1 MAKTGSRVLI
11 TLVCTECK
19 ERNYHS
25 QKNRRNTTDRDELV
39 KFCNSPKCR
48 KRALHRESWL
58 CLQIIK
64 LHQGIQ
70 DLRYQNPLD

>member
-25 QKNRRNTTDRDELV
+25 QKIDGILPIEL
-39 KFCNSPKCR
+39 N
-48 KRALHRESWL
+48 W
-58 CLQIIK
+58 
-64 LHQGIQ
+64 
-70 DLRYQNPLD
+70 

>member
-25 QKNRRNTTDRDELV
+25 QKNRRNTTDRVELI

-48 KRALHRESWL
+48 KELCIERADNVF
-58 CLQIIK
+58 K
-64 LHQGIQ
+64 
-70 DLRYQNPLD
+70 